1 MTHYHKH
8 CDHSVVYISFSRQ
21 KICLELCSLPSKNI
35 PFALLFFV
43 KNIPVGYLFP
53 VKKTCTLL
61 SSPIKKYAFCP
72 FGSYLQLLFLSN
84 NHQKEKLAT
93 EN

>member
-8 CDHSVVYISFSRQ
+8 CGHSVVYDSFSRE

-35 PFALLFFV
+35 PFALLFSV

-53 VKKTCTLL
+53 VKKHALC
-61 SSPIKKYAFCP
+61 SAFP
-72 FGSYLQLLFLSN
+72 SKNIHFAHSLHTYS
-84 NHQKEKLAT
+84 
-93 EN
+93 